1 MPYSQDTVIQP
12 KSRRTVIACEVFRPE
27 LEALLAENQAD
38 VQLVFLQQNL
48 HRTPHLMPELIQEQV
63 DLAADRAEQIV
74 LCYGLCCNGIVG
86 VRAPEQ
92 GLILTK
98 AHDCVALFLGSVKA
112 YNRLSRE
119 RPGTYYLTRGWI
131 EENKDP
137 LGMLENEYV
146 PRMGREIA
154 EWGAKEELKH
164 YTHFGFID
172 TGLGNNQQLR
182 SRARE
187 NARFFD
193 KEYLELKGDP
203 SYLQRILFGPY
214 SGQEFF
220 LLGSKEKVQQ
230 RWYLLE
236 TA

>member
-1 MPYSQDTVIQP
+1 MPSFQDTVIQP
-12 KSRRTVIACEVFRPE
+12 KSPRTVIACGVFRPE
-27 LEALLAENQAD
+27 LERLRAKGQQEVEIVYLE
-38 VQLVFLQQNL
+38 QNL

-63 DLAADRAEQIV
+63 ERAADRAEQIV
-74 LCYGLCCNGIVG
+74 LCYGLCSNGIVG
-86 VRAPEQ
+86 VQAPEQ

-131 EENKDP
+131 EEKKDP

-146 PRMGREIA
+146 PRMGREMA

-164 YTHFGFID
+164 YTHFAFID
-172 TGLGNNQQLR
+172 TDLDNNQELR

-193 KEYLELKGDP
+193 KEYLE
-203 SYLQRILFGPY
+203 
-214 SGQEFF
+214 
-220 LLGSKEKVQQ
+220 
-230 RWYLLE
+230 
-236 TA
+236 